1 MKTENNKNQL
11 TDWQVEQ
18 LLKPCFAPSADDIRL
33 PKVPTRRSTR
43 RLWINIARIG
53 GIAAALIVGMFFIIS
68 PNNTAIAK
76 TPEQIVIDALE
87 KIEDVNSYR
96 VYFTAKVKP
105 APTDVN
111 DYYRIA
117 KDGEDINGT
126 LTFLKTEKNN
136 RIIRVEWENGITQ
149 LYDGKN
155 YYEWDGTRRTDKQ
168 HCDSFHFL
176 AISDIEKIRKV
187 FKNAFKRNAA
197 SATIDPNNDVIA
209 IAVNSDAF
217 IDSPNL
223 ENTLIKATFSPSNG
237 ELSEAGL
244 YEVKSHPWVP
254 IVKIHRV
261 KSNFSISKK
270 EIMATPNKKH
280 KKK

>member
-1 MKTENNKNQL
+1 MKTENTHNQL
-11 TDWQVEQ
+11 TDWHIEQ
-18 LLKPCFAPSADDIRL
+18 LLKPCFAPSADEIRL
-33 PKVPTRRSTR
+33 PQVPVRKSTR

-53 GIAAALIVGMFFIIS
+53 GVAAALIVGLFIIIT

-136 RIIRVEWENGITQ
+136 KIIRVEWENGVTQ

-155 YYEWDGTRRTDKQ
+155 YYEWEGTRRTDKQ

-176 AISDIEKIRKV
+176 AISDIEKIRKI
-187 FKNAFKRNAA
+187 FKNAFKQHTA
-197 SATIDPNNDVIA
+197 SATIDPNNDVIV
-209 IAVNSDAF
+209 ISVNSDAF

-223 ENTLIKATFSPSNG
+223 ENTVISAIFSPSSG
-237 ELSEAGL
+237 EFSEAG
-244 YEVKSHPWVP
+244 
-254 IVKIHRV
+254 
-261 KSNFSISKK
+261 
-270 EIMATPNKKH
+270 
-280 KKK
+280 

>member
-1 MKTENNKNQL
+1 MKTENNQNQL

-18 LLKPCFAPSADDIRL
+18 LLKPCFAPSADEIRL
-33 PKVPTRRSTR
+33 PKVPTHRNTR

-53 GIAAALIVGMFFIIS
+53 GVAAALIVGLFIIIT

-87 KIEDVNSYR
+87 KIVDVNSYR

-136 RIIRVEWENGITQ
+136 KIIRVEWENGVTQ

-155 YYEWDGTRRTDKQ
+155 YYEWEGTRRTDKQ

-176 AISDIEKIRKV
+176 AISDIEKIRKI
-187 FKNAFKRNAA
+187 FKNAFKQHTA
-197 SATIDPNNDVIA
+197 SATIDPNNDVIV
-209 IAVNSDAF
+209 ISVNSNAF

-223 ENTLIKATFSPSNG
+223 ENTVISAIFSPSSG
-237 ELSEAGL
+237 EFSEAGL
-244 YEVKSHPWVP
+244 YEKKSNRIP
-254 IVKIHRV
+254 IVKIHRA
-261 KSNFSISKK
+261 KSNISISKK
-270 EIMATPNKKH
+270 EIMAAPNKKH
-280 KKK
+280 NKE

>member
-1 MKTENNKNQL
+1 MKTGNTHNQL
-11 TDWQVEQ
+11 TDWHIEQ
-18 LLKPCFAPSADDIRL
+18 LLKPCFAPSADEIRL
-33 PKVPTRRSTR
+33 PKVPAHRNTR

-53 GIAAALIVGMFFIIS
+53 GVAAALIVGLFIIIT
-68 PNNTAIAK
+68 PNNTVIAK

-96 VYFTAKVKP
+96 IYFTAKVKP

-136 RIIRVEWENGITQ
+136 NIIRVEWENGVTQ

-155 YYEWDGTRRTDKQ
+155 YYEWEGTRRTDKE

-176 AISDIEKIRKV
+176 AISDIEKIRKI
-187 FKNAFKRNAA
+187 FKNAFKQNTA
-197 SATIDPNNDVIA
+197 SATIDPNNDIIVIS
-209 IAVNSDAF
+209 VNSNAF

-223 ENTLIKATFSPSNG
+223 ENTVISAIFSPSSG
-237 ELSEAGL
+237 EFSEAGL
-244 YEVKSHPWVP
+244 YEKKSNRIP
-254 IVKIHRV
+254 IVKIHRA
-261 KSNFSISKK
+261 KSNISISKK
-270 EIMATPNKKH
+270 EIMAAPNKKH
-280 KKK
+280 NKK